1 MAARALKGAPMT
13 DKGELLI
20 PASMLSDVLGA
31 KINWEAKWKQAN
43 ISFGSD
49 AVMTVV
55 SSETAGLIKKRCR
68 RLG

>member
-1 MAARALKGAPMT
+1 MT

-20 PASMLSDVLGA
+20 PASMLSDVPA
-31 KINWEAKWKQAN
+31 RKSIEAKWKQAN

-68 RLG
+68 AAWLNLLVERIG